1 MIFTQSALAGAYIIE
16 PEPLKDDRGFFSRT
30 FCVNEYTELGL
41 NPHIVQCNI
50 SYNHIKGT
58 VRGMHYQLAPHREVK
73 VVRCTR
79 GSIYD
84 VIVDLRSDSATYK
97 QWVGVELTADNGKQL
112 YVPTGFAHGYQ
123 TLEDSSEVSYQVSEF
138 YSPQSEQGVRWNDPA
153 FAITWPLKVHSIS
166 DKDMNHPEFLD

>member
-1 MIFTQSALAGAYIIE
+1 
-16 PEPLKDDRGFFSRT
+16 
-30 FCVNEYTELGL
+30 
-41 NPHIVQCNI
+41 
-50 SYNHIKGT
+50 
-58 VRGMHYQLAPHREVK
+58 MHYQLAPHREVK

-79 GSIYD
+79 GAIYD
-84 VIVDLRSDSATYK
+84 VIVDLRSDSTTYK

>member
-79 GSIYD
+79 GAIYD
-84 VIVDLRSDSATYK
+84 VIVDLRSDSTTYK

>member
-1 MIFTQSALAGAYIIE
+1 VIFTQSALAGAYIIE

-79 GSIYD
+79 GAIYD
-84 VIVDLRSDSATYK
+84 VIVDLRSDSTTYK

>member
-1 MIFTQSALAGAYIIE
+1 MIFTQSALIGAYIIE
-16 PEPLKDDRGFFSRT
+16 SEPLKDDRGFFSRS
-30 FCVNEYTELGL
+30 FCVDQYTEHGL
-41 NPHIVQCNI
+41 NPHIAQCNI

-138 YSPQSEQGVRWNDPA
+138 YSPQSERGVRWNDPA
-153 FAITWPLKVHSIS
+153 FAISWPLKVRSIS